1 MSPYAAA
8 FVLRLLL
15 CALCFLQPWVSAD
28 RDYFE
33 VLQECSS
40 RPFICGDLSVNVSYP
55 FSVSLEAPAYCGHP
69 GFYLQCNSSGTFP
82 VITISMA
89 NNRTYAVQA
98 IDYDKSMLT
107 IVDKYFLDTW
117 YQELNDFYEYSCM
130 PYGDTVIDPL
140 LFELTDLAQRVILFQ
155 CSEEFSGSLTMVD
168 NCFLNHTTRNYMY
181 ISITENATLPPEVG
195 TCSGPYRFPM
205 NKTAAKEV
213 MSRNI
218 SLSEAIYTGFT
229 VRWTAGIH
237 EWCRACQDSGGVCV
251 HDSTQICYCPDGSV
265 TSDWCHHGRGL
276 LQVLAINYGNNS
288 FQAVNT
294 LINDFCPISSYNN
307 ILNPTKYFRVS
318 KANRELFFLNNCKV
332 PPSNYSKRI
341 HCSPGDTFAYL
352 GGHYGNSS
360 PPASSSSGCN
370 IATAPVLIEGEEE
383 EDYIGLLSKGFLME
397 WQDVADCSECRVS
410 GGTCGYSDPNSAFLC
425 ICNSGWH
432 YSSTCND
439 GPSGSA
445 SRKRAL
451 RKQHI
456 ALGSVTGVVGLIL
469 LILMLV
475 LYAQKGFGKTTI
487 FLYQSKNTQH
497 IETMLAEYGPLAPKR
512 YKCSDLKKITKSL
525 SEKLGKGGYGS
536 VFKGTLQDG
545 RLVAVKILSNFTEN
559 GAEFINEVISIGRTS
574 HVNVVSLLGFCFDG
588 KKRALVYEFL
598 PNGSLE
604 KYIYSEKPKLTLGWD
619 KLYHI
624 AIGIAR
630 GLEYLHRG
638 CSMRI
643 VHFDIKPHNI
653 LLDEEFCPKIS
664 DFGLAKLCP
673 QKESI
678 LSMADARGTIGF
690 IAPEVISRNF
700 GSVSTKSDVYSY
712 GMMILEMVGG
722 RKNVKTCA
730 ERSSEVYFPH
740 WVYEHLDQ
748 DRDLQAYDITV
759 ETEEIA
765 RKMTLVGLWCIQ
777 IMPANRPS
785 MTKVIEMLEGR
796 IGDIEMPPKPSFSSP
811 IHSAVDSPR

>member
-15 CALCFLQPWVSAD
+15 CALCFLQPCVSAD

-40 RPFICGDLSVNVSYP
+40 RPFICGYLSINVSYP
-55 FSVSLEAPAYCGHP
+55 FSGSLEAPAYCGHP

-117 YQELNDFYEYSCM
+117 YQELNGSYEYFCM

-181 ISITENATLPPEVG
+181 ISMTENATLPPEVG
-195 TCSGPYRFPM
+195 TCSGPYRYPL

-265 TSDWCHHGRGL
+265 TSDWCHHDRG
-276 LQVLAINYGNNS
+276 
-288 FQAVNT
+288 
-294 LINDFCPISSYNN
+294 
-307 ILNPTKYFRVS
+307 
-318 KANRELFFLNNCKV
+318 
-332 PPSNYSKRI
+332 
-341 HCSPGDTFAYL
+341 
-352 GGHYGNSS
+352 
-360 PPASSSSGCN
+360 
-370 IATAPVLIEGEEE
+370 
-383 EDYIGLLSKGFLME
+383 
-397 WQDVADCSECRVS
+397 
-410 GGTCGYSDPNSAFLC
+410 
-425 ICNSGWH
+425 
-432 YSSTCND
+432 
-439 GPSGSA
+439 GSA
-445 SRKRAL
+445 SRKKAL

-469 LILMLV
+469 FILMLV

-487 FLYQSKNTQH
+487 FLYQSKNTQQ
-497 IETMLAEYGPLAPKR
+497 IETMLAEYGSLAPKR

-811 IHSAVDSPR
+811 IHSAVDSPNDALQLA

>member
-1 MSPYAAA
+1 M
-8 FVLRLLL
+8 FRLHYLINIIGSVVPHQLGFLL
-15 CALCFLQPWVSAD
+15 FTTYSVIMNLKLLPKSTTIRLWV
-28 RDYFE
+28 
-33 VLQECSS
+33 C
-40 RPFICGDLSVNVSYP
+40 ICYYTTS
-55 FSVSLEAPAYCGHP
+55 
-69 GFYLQCNSSGTFP
+69 
-82 VITISMA
+82 SMA
-89 NNRTYAVQA
+89 NNTTGCEP
-98 IDYDKSMLT
+98 KSCGDLT
-107 IVDKYFLDTW
+107 NISYPFWLSG
-117 YQELNDFYEYSCM
+117 YQPSFCGYLAFELNCSNNVPILVN
-130 PYGDTVIDPL
+130 PY
-140 LFELTDLAQRVILFQ
+140 A
-155 CSEEFSGSLTMVD
+155 
-168 NCFLNHTTRNYMY
+168 
-181 ISITENATLPPEVG
+181 
-195 TCSGPYRFPM
+195 
-205 NKTAAKEV
+205 
-213 MSRNI
+213 
-218 SLSEAIYTGFT
+218 
-229 VRWTAGIH
+229 
-237 EWCRACQDSGGVCV
+237 
-251 HDSTQICYCPDGSV
+251 
-265 TSDWCHHGRGL
+265 GL

-341 HCSPGDTFAYL
+341 HCSPSDTFAYL

-445 SRKRAL
+445 SRKKAL

-469 LILMLV
+469 FILMLV

-487 FLYQSKNTQH
+487 FLYQSKNTQQ
-497 IETMLAEYGPLAPKR
+497 IETMLAEYGSLAPKR

-811 IHSAVDSPR
+811 IHSAVDSPNDALQLA